1 MKTCFP
7 VQTIEKKGRMIFDA
21 TSRKLVGFLACKTKM
36 KTEDF
41 IVEEM
46 TDLKIQT
53 GEGAGP
59 YHVYRLRKEGWN
71 TVDALIRLAKE
82 NRISLRDIQYGG
94 KKDRHG
100 ITEQFITSRSRL
112 RLPASLEGAVQL
124 KEIGSSEEPMTPGRI
139 AANRFRI
146 VLRSLQPS
154 ELSHLQRNFEAIREY
169 GYINYFDSQRFST
182 FDREEGLP
190 AFALYAG
197 NYEQALK
204 MLLLGTFR
212 REKSHAKD
220 RKAELLK
227 SWGQWDACL
236 QKADTTV
243 ERRVF
248 AFLKESQH
256 LAPSDFAGALDLLP
270 YEELL
275 MMLSAFQAFLW
286 NHMVSCYIER
296 HAVST
301 AAFFKTRTGI
311 LAFPA
316 PDDRSISLNQELCV
330 PGKGQHFSPEFQAIL
345 QSLLTQLGLPV
356 DCTQIA
362 HLRSVSMNACMRRMR
377 ILPDDL
383 QMALP
388 EDDEMQ
394 KGRKK
399 IELQFTLPAGAYGT
413 MLVRRLTLRAR
424 F

>member
-1 MKTCFP
+1 MS
-7 VQTIEKKGRMIFDA
+7 FDA

-41 IVEEM
+41 VVEEI
-46 TDLKIQT
+46 TDLKILNAT
-53 GEGAGP
+53 NSGP
-59 YHVYRLRKEGWN
+59 YYVYRMQKEGWN

-124 KEIGSSEEPMTPGRI
+124 MELGRSQEPMAPGRI
-139 AANRFRI
+139 VGNRFKLW
-146 VLRSLQPS
+146 LRSLQAS
-154 ELSHLQRNFEAIREY
+154 EISHLQRNFEAIKEY

-190 AFALYAG
+190 AFALFAG

-227 SWGQWDACL
+227 SWGRWDACL
-236 QKADTTV
+236 QKADTAV

-248 AFLKESQH
+248 AFLKESQRR
-256 LAPSDFAGALDLLP
+256 APADFAGALDLLP
-270 YEELL
+270 FEELL

-286 NHMVSCYIER
+286 NHLVSNHIER
-296 HAVST
+296 HANGR
-301 AAFFKTRTGI
+301 AALFKTRTGI

-316 PDDRSISLNQELCV
+316 PGDQSIALDQELCL
-330 PGKGQHFSPEFQAIL
+330 PGKDERFSPEFQADL
-345 QSLLTQLGLPV
+345 QSLLAQLGLP
-356 DCTQIA
+356 DNCTQISF
-362 HLRSVSMNACMRRMR
+362 LRSAAMNAYMRRMR
-377 ILPDDL
+377 ILPGDL
-383 QMALP
+383 KLGLP
-388 EDDEMQ
+388 EDDEMEA
-394 KGRKK
+394 KRKK
-399 IELQFTLPAGAYGT
+399 VELTFTLPAGAYGT
-413 MLVRRLTLRAR
+413 MLVKRLTLRAR

>member
-1 MKTCFP
+1 MS
-7 VQTIEKKGRMIFDA
+7 FDA

-41 IVEEM
+41 VVEEI
-46 TDLKIQT
+46 TDLKILNAT
-53 GEGAGP
+53 NSGP
-59 YHVYRLRKEGWN
+59 YYVYRMQKKSWN
-71 TVDALIRLAKE
+71 TVDVLIRLAKE

-100 ITEQFITSRSRL
+100 ITEQYITSRSRL

-124 KEIGSSEEPMTPGRI
+124 MELGRSQEPMAPGRI
-139 AANRFRI
+139 VGNRFRLL
-146 VLRSLQPS
+146 LRSLQPS
-154 ELSHLQRNFEAIREY
+154 EISHLLRNFEAIKEY

-227 SWGQWDACL
+227 SWGRWDECL
-236 QKADTTV
+236 QKADTAV

-248 AFLKESQH
+248 RFLKECRGAS
-256 LAPSDFAGALDLLP
+256 ADFACALDLLP
-270 YEELL
+270 FEELL

-286 NHMVSCYIER
+286 NHLVSNHIER
-296 HAVST
+296 HANGK

-311 LAFPA
+311 LAFP
-316 PDDRSISLNQELCV
+316 PPGDQSIAIDQELCL
-330 PGKGQHFSPEFQAIL
+330 PGKGEHFSPEFQADL
-345 QSLLTQLGLPV
+345 QSLLARLTLPEG
-356 DCTQIA
+356 CTQTS
-362 HLRSVSMNACMRRMR
+362 HLRSAAMNAYMRRMR
-377 ILPDDL
+377 ILPGDL
-383 QMALP
+383 KLGLP
-388 EDDEMQ
+388 EDDEMEA
-394 KGRKK
+394 KRKK
-399 IELQFTLPAGAYGT
+399 IELTFTLPAGAYGT
-413 MLVRRLTLRAR
+413 MLVKRLTLRAR